1 METGIAA
8 FALLLAGYALI
19 ANRLDKLSIG
29 PALAFVVV
37 GLVLGPAVL
46 DMLPVDVESATVRH
60 LAEVTL
66 ALVLFTDA
74 STVDLAGLRRDSG
87 LIGRLLGIGLLLT
100 IAAGGL
106 VGMLI
111 FPELPVATALLIAA
125 ILAPTDAALGLP
137 VITNPTVPIRVRR
150 VLNVE
155 SGLNDGIATPF
166 VLLFISLATAADG
179 SEGGHFVE
187 ALTEIAIAIVVGIGI
202 GGIGGRLLREA
213 DRLGLTS
220 GLSRQIVVLALA
232 LGGYFASV
240 ALGGNGFVAA
250 FVAGLAF
257 GAVTRGAEEQ
267 AELFSEAGGILLS
280 IGVWTIFGATLVGS
294 LFRFTDDFRPI
305 LYAILSLT
313 IIRMVPVAIA
323 LLGSRLALPTVGFIG
338 WFGPR
343 GLASIVFGI
352 LAIDALTEAR
362 GPVATV
368 TSTIAWTV
376 LLSVVAHGLTAGV
389 LAGRY
394 GRWIE
399 ARRTTT
405 QEPLPELEV
414 RSELRPSTRS
424 TWVRREPTTEPDRH

>member
-37 GLVLGPAVL
+37 GLVLGPVVL
-46 DMLPVDVESATVRH
+46 DVLPVDIESSTVRH

-74 STVDLAGLRRDSG
+74 STVDLAGLRRDAG

-106 VGMLI
+106 VGTLI
-111 FPELPVATALLIAA
+111 FPELPLATALLIAA

-166 VLLFISLATAADG
+166 VLLFIALATAAVG
-179 SEGGHFVE
+179 SEGGHFAS

-202 GGIGGRLLREA
+202 GAIGGRLLTEA

-257 GAVTRGAEEQ
+257 GAVTRGAQEQ
-267 AELFSEAGGILLS
+267 AELLSEASGILLS
-280 IGVWTIFGATLVGS
+280 IGVWTVFGATLVGS

-313 IIRMVPVAIA
+313 AIRMVPVAIA
-323 LLGSRLALPTVGFIG
+323 LIGSRLALPTVGFIG

-352 LAIDALTEAR
+352 LAVDALTEAR
-362 GPVATV
+362 GAVATV
-368 TSTIAWTV
+368 TSTVAWTV
-376 LLSVVAHGLTAGV
+376 LLSVVAHGVTAGV

-394 GRWIE
+394 GRWI
-399 ARRTTT
+399 ATRRPTTD
-405 QEPLPELEV
+405 EPLPELEE

-424 TWVRREPTTEPDRH
+424 TWVHREPSTEPDPH

>member
-1 METGIAA
+1 LETGIAA

-29 PALAFVVV
+29 PALTFVVV

-46 DMLPVDVESATVRH
+46 DMLPVDVESSTVRH
-60 LAEVTL
+60 LAEITL

-74 STVDLAGLRRDSG
+74 STVDLAGLRRDAG
-87 LIGRLLGIGLLLT
+87 LIGRLLGVGLLLT

-106 VGMLI
+106 VGTLM
-111 FPELPVATALLIAA
+111 FPELPLATALLIAA

-166 VLLFISLATAADG
+166 VLLFISLATAAEG
-179 SEGGHFVE
+179 SDGGHFVV
-187 ALTEIAIAIVVGIGI
+187 ALAEIAIAIVVGIGI

-267 AELFSEAGGILLS
+267 AEPELQLKPAHEMMVQASPAGVYFRCRGFQLRSHRNLCVGRTTCARMLAAYKEA
-280 IGVWTIFGATLVGS
+280 ADS
-294 LFRFTDDFRPI
+294 LK
-305 LYAILSLT
+305 
-313 IIRMVPVAIA
+313 
-323 LLGSRLALPTVGFIG
+323 LPTH
-338 WFGPR
+338 
-343 GLASIVFGI
+343 S
-352 LAIDALTEAR
+352 
-362 GPVATV
+362 
-368 TSTIAWTV
+368 
-376 LLSVVAHGLTAGV
+376 LSPFTGHNRVDEKRSEVPNRKSPTAG
-389 LAGRY
+389 
-394 GRWIE
+394 
-399 ARRTTT
+399 
-405 QEPLPELEV
+405 QFF
-414 RSELRPSTRS
+414 STCQ
-424 TWVRREPTTEPDRH
+424 